1 MIMQEYL
8 TMNKVALKVI
18 VTLGADSATLSEA
31 AVAWLELE
39 SAFKR
44 QSPRSMVSLLSSGAT
59 GEAAYA
65 TILAALQ
72 HRKQIGLTQYHCA
85 VLLLDPP
92 PAMRRRASEYI
103 GLADDGT
110 LGNTPVVRSA
120 TAAMGE
126 LAKVVHGSKK
136 HGSTRSK
143 KEASAVLVKQFQA
156 WLEGSPTHSMRALG
170 IKASDLSAIGDAE
183 QPSTFW
189 QLACNPDVVLRE
201 AAMHLFTLLASA
213 LEVERLWSGARRTL
227 TDTRRSMSSA
237 RPERGLRWA
246 RRLGSWPCSHQ
257 ISPWAG
263 QW

>member
-8 TMNKVALKVI
+8 TMNKVALEVI
-18 VTLGADSATLSEA
+18 VTLSAESSTLSEA

-44 QSPRSMVSLLSSGAT
+44 QWPRSMVSLLGSGAT
-59 GEAAYA
+59 GEAAHA

-85 VLLLDPP
+85 ALLLDPR

-110 LGNTPVVRSA
+110 LGNTPAVRSA
-120 TAAMGE
+120 SAAMEE
-126 LAKVVHGSKK
+126 LAKVVRGSKK
-136 HGSTRSK
+136 DGSTRSE
-143 KEASAVLVKQFQA
+143 KEASAVLIKQFQA
-156 WLEGSPTHSMRALG
+156 WLEVSPAHSMRALG
-170 IKASDLSAIGDAE
+170 IKASDLSAVGDAE

-201 AAMHLFTLLASA
+201 AAMRLFTLSASA
-213 LEVERLWSGARRTL
+213 LGVQRLWSEARRTL
-227 TDTRRSMSSA
+227 TQGDHCFPHVLLSCCWSR
-237 RPERGLRWA
+237 
-246 RRLGSWPCSHQ
+246 
-257 ISPWAG
+257 
-263 QW
+263 